1 MDAKDLYA
9 ALAVQF
15 QPEACT
21 EVFPVKGLQT
31 DHCRQVERVYTA
43 TFASREV
50 FNALKHSD
58 ARRCVLFTHHPV
70 PQRPVDATD
79 YPPISKEDLALMR
92 AREISL
98 FSYHIPLDRNG
109 PYSPGT
115 NLVRV
120 LGATPRAAFYLQN
133 GVYMGLI
140 CDSPFRTAEEAA
152 DTLGALLGHR
162 TSLYPYG
169 GSVLENGR
177 LAVMCGGAKDATIY
191 EFLRAQG
198 CNAFI
203 TGVTS
208 LRAAICPPIHKAAQR
223 AGVSLIGGTHYSTE
237 KFAPM
242 AMVDFFKAL
251 RLPCEF
257 LSETPQLDEL

>member
-1 MDAKDLYA
+1 MDAKELYA

-15 QPEACT
+15 QPESCT
-21 EVFPVKGLQT
+21 EVFPIKGLQT

-50 FNALKHSD
+50 FDALERSD

-70 PQRPVDATD
+70 PQRPVNASD

-109 PYSPGT
+109 PFSPGT
-115 NLVRV
+115 NLVRA
-120 LGATPRAAFYLQN
+120 LDATPREAFYFQN
-133 GVYMGLI
+133 GVNMGLI
-140 CDSPFRTAEEAA
+140 CDSPFHTAEEAA
-152 DTLGALLGHR
+152 DALGALLGHR

-169 GSVLENGR
+169 GSDGS
-177 LAVMCGGAKDATIY
+177 LAVMCGGSKDATIC
-191 EFLRAQG
+191 ELLRAQG

-257 LSETPQLDEL
+257 LPETPQLDEL